1 MTEQELSITVRLSSQ
16 RALLGAITPNVRLV
30 TIGWDGL
37 KLFKLKVYFAT
48 EPSEDEI
55 EDFNI
60 VSTEVISDI
69 PFENDQVECILSHEP
84 KNKLDLYQYIVFS
97 RKE

>member
-1 MTEQELSITVRLSSQ
+1 MTEKELSISVRLSCQ

-37 KLFKLKVYFAT
+37 KLFKLKAYFAS
-48 EPSEDEI
+48 EPGEDEI
-55 EDFNI
+55 EDFNV

-69 PFENDQVECILSHEP
+69 PFENDQVECVYSNEP
-84 KNKLDLYQYIVFS
+84 KSKLDLYHWIVYS

>member
-1 MTEQELSITVRLSSQ
+1 MTEKEISISVRLSCQ

-37 KLFKLKVYFAT
+37 KLFKLKAYFAS

-55 EDFNI
+55 EDFNV

-69 PFENDQVECILSHEP
+69 PFENDQVECIFSDAP
-84 KNKLDLYQYIVFS
+84 KSQLAVYNHIVYL